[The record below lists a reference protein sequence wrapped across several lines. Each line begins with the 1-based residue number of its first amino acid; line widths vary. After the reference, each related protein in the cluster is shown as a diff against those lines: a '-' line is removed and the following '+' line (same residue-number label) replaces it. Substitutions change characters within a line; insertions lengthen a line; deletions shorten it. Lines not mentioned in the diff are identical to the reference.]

1 MKKMLL
7 ITSLLFFSFLNSQEI
22 EDSSKF
28 RNWCYAGGGI
38 SFSMGKISYNDFI
51 NKTNPDESGYEE
63 ENVSFRTLSPF
74 LFTQLYG
81 KLFMGEFTIG
91 MDYEKAS
98 NSSLSHFNT
107 AFTASVRYCRNLNDN
122 VILFA
127 GPGVYLET
135 YPSSK
140 KYDGGGIMLSAGAA
154 FNATE
159 TLRIFSIIAATYGY
173 YGVGDES
180 KKIGFRFSAGAGKR
194 VGKF

>member
-1 MKKMLL
+1 MKKLL
-7 ITSLLFFSFLNSQEI
+7 ITSLLFFSFINSQEI
-22 EDSSKF
+22 DDTAKF

-51 NKTNPDESGYEE
+51 NKSNPNDSGYEE
-63 ENVSFRTLSPF
+63 KKVKFKTFSPF
-74 LFTQLYG
+74 FFTQLYG
-81 KLFMGEFTIG
+81 KLFMGEFTVG

-107 AFTASVRYCRNLNDN
+107 AFTASVRYRYDLNDKL
-122 VILFA
+122 ILFA

>member
-1 MKKMLL
+1 MKTLLL

-28 RNWCYAGGGI
+28 RNWCYAGGGM
-38 SFSMGKISYNDFI
+38 SFTTGIINYNHFDQI
-51 NKTNPDESGYEE
+51 YIEEKVVYKTY
-63 ENVSFRTLSPF
+63 SPF

-91 MDYEKAS
+91 MDYEQAS

-107 AFTASVRYCRNLNDN
+107 AFTASVRYRYDINDKL
-122 VILFA
+122 ILFA
-127 GPGVYLET
+127 GPGIYLET
-135 YPSSK
+135 YPSSR

-154 FNATE
+154 FDATE

>member
-1 MKKMLL
+1 MKKLL
-7 ITSLLFFSFLNSQEI
+7 ITSLLFFSFINSQDI
-22 EDSSKF
+22 DDSARF
-28 RNWCYAGGGI
+28 RNWCYAGGGM
-38 SFSMGKISYNDFI
+38 SFSMGKIIYNDFV
-51 NKTNPDESGYEE
+51 NRPNSAVSGYEE
-63 ENVSFRTLSPF
+63 NIVSFKTFSPF

-81 KLFMGEFTIG
+81 RLFMGEFTIG

-107 AFTASVRYCRNLNDN
+107 AFTASARYCYNLNDKI
-122 VILFA
+122 ILFA

-154 FNATE
+154 FDVTE

-173 YGVGDES
+173 YGVGDDS

>member
-1 MKKMLL
+1 MKKLL
-7 ITSLLFFSFLNSQEI
+7 IISLLFFSFLNSQEI
-22 EDSSKF
+22 EESAKF

-38 SFSMGKISYNDFI
+38 SFTTGKISYNDFI
-51 NKTNPDESGYEE
+51 NKANPDESGYEE
-63 ENVSFRTLSPF
+63 EKVSYRTLSPF

-91 MDYEKAS
+91 IDYEKAS

-107 AFTASVRYCRNLNDN
+107 AFTASARYCYNLNEKM
-122 VILFA
+122 ILFA

-154 FNATE
+154 FDATE

-173 YGVGDES
+173 YGVGDDS